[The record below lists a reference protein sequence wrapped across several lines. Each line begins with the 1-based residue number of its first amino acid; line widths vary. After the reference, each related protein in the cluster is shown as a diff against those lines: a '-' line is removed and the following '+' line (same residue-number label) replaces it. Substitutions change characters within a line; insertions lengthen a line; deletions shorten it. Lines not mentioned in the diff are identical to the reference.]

1 MDIEEHGLAVSWH
14 RAAWVRRAAGL
25 AGVFMLVFSFSGVA
39 GAEPDFEID
48 IPIDTVVRGDAGS
61 VVLLTDPPVEV
72 PSELVGREC
81 VVVAQS
87 ENQSSVHP
95 DNHLLVET
103 GNSTVLIEDVESEPG
118 VTVNASGSV
127 VLGENISV
135 SLIMG
140 PDGVF
145 SAGIFVRVDCAPG
158 STTTTPTSTTT
169 IEISPTTVEQGPT
182 TTSEEGVG
190 ETTTTEDLA
199 GTEATTTTSDD
210 GDLSGEETTTSVEDE
225 VLSNEVLPF
234 TGPVSDNIGQI
245 ALVLVALG
253 TLLIAAMR
261 PEH

>member
-1 MDIEEHGLAVSWH
+1 MLSQRHDLAVS
-14 RAAWVRRAAGL
+14 WVRRAAGL
-25 AGVFMLVFSFSGVA
+25 AGVFILAFSLSGVA

-48 IPIDTVVRGDAGS
+48 IPIDTVVRADAGD

-103 GNSTVLIEDVESEPG
+103 GDSTVLIEDVESEPG
-118 VTVNASGSV
+118 ATVNASGSV

-199 GTEATTTTSDD
+199 GTEATTTTSDG
-210 GDLSGEETTTSVEDE
+210 GDLSGEETTTSIEDE

-234 TGPVSDNIGQI
+234 TGPVSDNLGRI

-253 TLLIAAMR
+253 ALLVAAMR